1 KITICKLSR
10 QLRLRLQA
18 ILLSFLFICLFVSFI
33 CLTVCQF
40 VCLSIHDSLIVLIMT
55 FFQEFEDNFEDEIDF
70 TPPAEDTPS
79 IQSPAEV
86 YTLAVP
92 PAVLPGPP
100 HLQPPGIAVPQV
112 TRHSLSYI
120 QEIGN
125 GWFGKVLLGEIYID
139 LGVSRVVIKELKANA
154 TTKEQNI
161 FLQNDDPYRVLQHPN
176 ILQCLGQC
184 VEAIPFLL
192 VFEFCELGDLKGYLL
207 NQQERTHGSG
217 ELLQLQRMA
226 CEIAAG
232 VAHLHKNNFVHS
244 DLALRSCYL
253 TTDLSVKVGD
263 YGFGA
268 SQFKDDYIET
278 NEDQLIPIR
287 WMAPELVDEI
297 HGSVIV
303 ADQNKAGNVWA
314 LGITLWELFE
324 SAAQPYSHLL
334 DREVLI
340 HVIKE
345 QHVKLFKPQ
354 LDLPYSDRWYEVLQ
368 FCWLPPDKRATAED
382 VHRLL
387 TYLRM
392 QGQKESE
399 DDFEQRWSALKP
411 NPCNRQSTMSHSSF
425 PILEQFVDDGLH
437 REMDEILTVTETSR
451 GLSFEYVW
459 EAAKHDHFEDHSPS
473 AMDTTVNYHSMFFP
487 VPPYEK
493 PVFSETSNISGG
505 SAANHSTSASVPG
518 VLPVFEAHKP
528 AVGSEYYIQLEE
540 QGESNLEGDE
550 NQCPRGA
557 RQSDQDHFSQQYVVL
572 QDIPLEESSTDLD
585 FFHRSIDSKDSN
597 LPESQVGSQAS
608 SDLDSP
614 YHTNI
619 FKESTSQ
626 SEDRPWLSGFL
637 ELPELNSNHTLKD
650 TATHNSNADGKESQV
665 QEDFSDILGGVQ
677 GMVYI
682 ENLSSQSS
690 PGRLLST
697 EKLSDNFL
705 FLRDSS
711 LLSSRSSIDLRSEIL
726 DAELDSFSELAT
738 KVESKLI
745 HPTPDV
751 QPQLEKTSLLKSAED
766 SCSSLEKEGLHC
778 SSPDANGTPRPLVET
793 TLPSSSPVISE
804 SPHEMPLQWKSLEE
818 EGVSLD
824 STSEGISSTLNA
836 TTSAGPARYQEHPTS
851 RSSAASDISCNDAKN
866 CSSQK
871 VEQSSPSVLN
881 AHLTKQES
889 ASGNPP
895 ELSLLGECTDESL
908 IDSIPQ
914 TNGCSPTEPLTDL
927 ESDIASVETLL
938 HLTSMLSSDQVSQ
951 DSLLEDSLAGSSE
964 ALNSVHQKLQPPYKT
979 ADSGYETENLESPEW
994 NSQVTIKEPSSLETV
1009 LSCDVEQAS
1018 VPLPPPAI
1026 IISEVEPAL
1035 DVDAENDLSCV
1046 SDTQTAAPTE
1056 IFSTTNHNSYR
1067 DSAYFSDNDSE
1078 LDKKLDDFNRDGSG
1092 TVLNEDL
1099 GSSHPAHGECTGAA
1113 VATDK
1118 QTEPSETQEARDAD
1132 SPPSILQT
1140 QETSFE
1146 ASDDRGIL
1154 TPDQNVASQHSAP
1167 IADVSFS
1174 GLEELVSPYSEV
1186 YPREGETM
1194 ISDTRPPGALKV
1206 LLPDTAASMLHE
1218 KLALSHQNEWPKI
1231 KEPDIEGKYLGKLD
1245 SRNLQE
1251 ATEDGIDADEED
1263 ENSDDSDDE
1272 PRGYH
1277 LQSAGS
1283 DSDDDIQH
1291 PIPIIIMDNDDG
1303 KDLKSLLKGGRPL
1316 VASEEQEQVAK
1327 SKKGAVSFFDDVTV
1341 YLFDQET
1348 PTKELGAH
1356 LATSNSH
1363 VSEFS
1368 SPVPSSSLSYLNR
1381 FTNSESSTDEEG
1393 SGFEWDDDFSSP
1405 EPSFISKAASHLLV
1419 SKSSPSV
1426 SSKYFSPPPPTRTP
1440 DQSWSSLS
1448 PYSRFS
1454 ISPASIASFSLTHL
1468 TDSDIEQGG
1477 GSNDEERDHA
1487 NRK

>member
-1 KITICKLSR
+1 M
-10 QLRLRLQA
+10 QA
-18 ILLSFLFICLFVSFI
+18 FKAAQAPPNFPLGTNTVLFICLFVSFI

-738 KVESKLI
+738 K
-745 HPTPDV
+745 
-751 QPQLEKTSLLKSAED
+751 
-766 SCSSLEKEGLHC
+766 KEGLHC

-994 NSQVTIKEPSSLETV
+994 NSQ
-1009 LSCDVEQAS
+1009 
-1018 VPLPPPAI
+1018 
-1026 IISEVEPAL
+1026 PAL